1 MSKLSPKQ
9 KAALLREHFAAL
21 GRKGAAARAEKYTPE
36 QLSEMQRKGA
46 LKRWRAYRRKKR
58 EQAREKSS

>member
-1 MSKLSPKQ
+1 MSKLTAKQ

-21 GRKGAAARAEKYTPE
+21 GRKGAAVRAAKYTPE

-58 EQAREKSS
+58 EQAGEKSS